1 MDNTLN
7 GLRQH
12 QSATPSRWREEAEK
26 RRINKEWLR
35 YSQNVAMRMLDKM
48 EAEGIT
54 QKQLAER
61 MNCSQQY
68 VSKILKGC
76 ENLSLE
82 TVAKIELAL
91 GIKIIQFELA

>member
-1 MDNTLN
+1 MV
-7 GLRQH
+7 R
-12 QSATPSRWREEAEK
+12 A
-26 RRINKEWLR
+26 NKEWLR
-35 YSQNVAMRMLDKM
+35 YSQNIAMRMLDKM

-82 TVAKIELAL
+82 TVTKIELAL
-91 GIKIIQFELA
+91 GITVMQCELAE